1 MSRVLTPLILALA
14 IVLGWVAGQVGERSR
29 RARGFETTQDVAY
42 LPTTNAL
49 RFMSAGYDDVTADF
63 LWLRTVTYYGEWR
76 QGDHG
81 IAFFRELSRRV
92 VELDPH
98 FVEAYR
104 FGALVLA
111 DDLGSFDDGI
121 ALLRMGMQAMP
132 DTWWLPFEA
141 GFLEYTIRL
150 DNKKAAE
157 WFRIAAEKPDAPD
170 RAKNFAAFVTSRA
183 GDLKVSLELW
193 KFVAN
198 TTENPET
205 KRKAEEYMY
214 AELQEQCREKGW
226 RTWLHLVEIG
236 ARGFPSQSLWKFLSA
251 MGILG
256 AGGWGGG
263 KQPHSLT
270 ADLHPVGC
278 G

>member
-1 MSRVLTPLILALA
+1 MIRLVTPLILLLA
-14 IVLGWVAGQVGERSR
+14 VCLGWVAGEVGDASR
-29 RARGFETTQDVAY
+29 RARALERTQDVAY
-42 LPTTNAL
+42 LPTTNAI
-49 RFMSAGYDDVTADF
+49 RFMAAGYDDVAADI

-76 QGDHG
+76 QGEHG
-81 IAFFRELSRRV
+81 IAYFRELSRRV

-98 FVEAYR
+98 FVDAYR

-141 GFLEYTIRL
+141 GFLEYTIRM
-150 DNKKAAE
+150 DNEKAAA
-157 WFRIAAEKPDAPD
+157 WFREAAQKPDAPD

-198 TTENPET
+198 TTENPEVR
-205 KRKAEEYMY
+205 RKAEEYI
-214 AELQEQCREKGW
+214 AELQAAVDGTGPVPEWVTRRRYLGD
-226 RTWLHLVEIG
+226 RVDD
-236 ARGFPSQSLWKFLSA
+236 
-251 MGILG
+251 G
-256 AGGWGGG
+256 AG
-263 KQPHSLT
+263 
-270 ADLHPVGC
+270 DV
-278 G
+278 

>member
-1 MSRVLTPLILALA
+1 MSRFLTPLILALA
-14 IVLGWVAGQVGERSR
+14 IVLGWVAGQIADRGRT
-29 RARGFETTQDVAY
+29 ARTYEVNQDVAY

-49 RFMSAGYDDVTADF
+49 RFMSAGYDDVTADI
-63 LWLRTVTYYGEWR
+63 LWLRTITYYGEWR

-104 FGALVLA
+104 FGALVMA

-121 ALLRMGMQAMP
+121 ALLRKGMQAMP

-141 GFLEYTIRL
+141 GFLEYTVRM
-150 DNKKAAE
+150 DNEKAAE

-170 RAKNFAAFVTSRA
+170 RARNFAAFVTSRT

-198 TTENPET
+198 TTENPEI
-205 KRKAEEYMY
+205 KRKAEEYI
-214 AELQEQCREKGW
+214 AELQAAVDGTGPVPEWVTRRRVIGN
-226 RTWLHLVEIG
+226 RTDGEGDV
-236 ARGFPSQSLWKFLSA
+236 
-251 MGILG
+251 
-256 AGGWGGG
+256 
-263 KQPHSLT
+263 
-270 ADLHPVGC
+270 
-278 G
+278 